1 MQDVSPDPKVA
12 EKSFSSFIIVKV
24 GLIGL
29 TVNTIVYGCFHK
41 ESICFL
47 YGKFQLILKFQ
58 RHSPLDCFD

>member
-1 MQDVSPDPKVA
+1 MLIEKGKKERCMQDVSPDPKVA
-12 EKSFSSFIIVKV
+12 EKSLKITFSSFIIVKV

-47 YGKFQLILKFQ
+47 YG
-58 RHSPLDCFD
+58 